1 MPKRSL
7 PGGLSHMQR
16 QFVEEYLIDL
26 NASKAAARAGYSAK
40 TAQRIG
46 SELVRNPKVLT
57 AVEEA
62 MARRSS
68 RTNITADRILQE
80 LARVAFFDIRKLYDQ
95 DGNLKKPADL
105 DDETAAALSA
115 LETIEQ
121 LNAESGASPAFTKKI
136 KTFDKISA
144 LTLAMRHL
152 GMLRDKLEH
161 SGPGGQPLPAA
172 VVAPVFN
179 VTLSADDE

>member
-1 MPKRSL
+1 MPRTSL

-16 QFVEEYLIDL
+16 QFVDEYLIDL
-26 NASKAAARAGYSAK
+26 NASKAALRAGYSPK
-40 TAQRIG
+40 TAERIG
-46 SELVRNPKVLT
+46 SELVRHPKIL
-57 AVEEA
+57 AEIEKA
-62 MARRSS
+62 MEKRAA

-80 LARVAFFDIRKLYDQ
+80 LARVAFFDIRRLYDK

-121 LNAESGASPAFTKKI
+121 LNSESGGSPAVTKKI

-152 GMLRDKLEH
+152 GMLRDKVEH
-161 SGPGGQPLPAA
+161 SGPGGQPMPAM
-172 VVAPVFN
+172 APVFN
-179 VTLSADDE
+179 VTLSTEED